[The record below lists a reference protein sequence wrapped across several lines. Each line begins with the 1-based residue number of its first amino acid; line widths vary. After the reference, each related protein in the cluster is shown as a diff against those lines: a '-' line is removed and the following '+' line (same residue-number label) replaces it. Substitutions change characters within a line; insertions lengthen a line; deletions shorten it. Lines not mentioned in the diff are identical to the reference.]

1 MTKRYKVNLTQL
13 AQKDLEQIY
22 YYIAADSIKNA
33 TNFVLELEKK
43 IYSLL
48 IKKLPHS
55 KFHKSDIRIIAIG
68 VDYAQTNLIYLEIVS
83 CDDYIFSQKKKIIT
97 ESGKIFKFRKPNF
110 IIRSLE

>member
-43 IYSLL
+43 IYSLDTFPERQPL
-48 IKKLPHS
+48 IAENEFFATDYRHLIYKKY
-55 KFHKSDIRIIAIG
+55 RIIYRISEKAVFILRVIHG
-68 VDYAQTNLIYLEIVS
+68 AMLLEV
-83 CDDYIFSQKKKIIT
+83 
-97 ESGKIFKFRKPNF
+97 
-110 IIRSLE
+110 